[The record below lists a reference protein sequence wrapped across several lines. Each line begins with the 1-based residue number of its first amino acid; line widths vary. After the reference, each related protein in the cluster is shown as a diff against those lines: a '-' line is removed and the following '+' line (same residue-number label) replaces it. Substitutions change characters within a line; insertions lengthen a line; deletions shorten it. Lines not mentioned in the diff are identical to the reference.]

1 MPDGNRKGRIG
12 KADGKNAPAR
22 SENRQFGQGG
32 RCGFGGFLSR
42 TFLFS
47 RNTAYN
53 LSGDPGLVGLSMM
66 CYRLREANNANNSEI
81 RKHTGQEGVLLFKYK
96 N

>member
-53 LSGDPGLVGLSMM
+53 LSGDPGL
-66 CYRLREANNANNSEI
+66 RL
-81 RKHTGQEGVLLFKYK
+81 KDQLVLWYNKTKSAAGRGFWFWLLY
-96 N
+96 